1 MAVLVPLMQRRKEVG
16 HGAKE
21 KSERWRALAGALRRR
36 RPPEEGSGLDGKVGH
51 LVGERLRAALAA
63 EEPRGAEEAE
73 GAMGRPGPL
82 QMLRRGAATA
92 HGTFIQGKYQP
103 GDIIRAAG
111 AAAGHPI
118 RSRAAQGRCP
128 LTIELLSKSV
138 INTAG

>member
-21 KSERWRALAGALRRR
+21 EGGRWRALAGALRGR
-36 RPPEEGSGLDGKVGH
+36 RPPEEGSGLDGKVGR

-82 QMLRRGAATA
+82 QVLRRGAATT
-92 HGTFIQGKYQP
+92 HGTFIRGKYQP

-128 LTIELLSKSV
+128 MTIEQLSKSV
-138 INTAG
+138 INRAG